1 MRFFVIIRTAIMDNK
16 NFTKLVEL
24 LEQESAA
31 RIASETSRLAENAA
45 SQQIISDLN
54 ATIKQLNETIGGLLE
69 EIRLLKGPKKNS
81 RNSSLPPSKDENSP
95 PRTTSLRKSSG
106 KSSGGQKGHEGSTL
120 KMSACPEDI
129 VEHSP
134 GFCNCCGLDLQ
145 DFQAEL
151 TSCRQMVD
159 IPVTKPWYT
168 EHRVFSKTCLCGH
181 QTTASFPSGVNA
193 PISYG
198 PKTTALI
205 AYLHTRQYVPLA
217 RISEF
222 FNSVYSMPISQG
234 TVSGIL
240 DRFAK
245 KSLPALELIKQ
256 TVCKSTVVGADE
268 TGMKQNGQLN
278 WFWTWQNKLA
288 TYIVASANR
297 GIATIKEHFPAGF
310 PKAILVHDCWPSH
323 LNTEAAGHQICT
335 AYLLRELKFLEQKYQ
350 SEWATQFSRMLILA
364 LELKKSIPLD
374 QYLEPMRERAQ
385 LENTLHNLINQKID
399 PQQIEV
405 IIFQKRITKYR
416 QYLFTF
422 LYNKDV
428 PPDNNTSEQAIR
440 NIKVKQ
446 KVSGMFK
453 SKIGA
458 QNYATIRSVA
468 DTCIKNSQ
476 SVLDAFYSIA
486 IL

>member
-1 MRFFVIIRTAIMDNK
+1 
-16 NFTKLVEL
+16 
-24 LEQESAA
+24 
-31 RIASETSRLAENAA
+31 
-45 SQQIISDLN
+45 
-54 ATIKQLNETIGGLLE
+54 
-69 EIRLLKGPKKNS
+69 
-81 RNSSLPPSKDENSP
+81 
-95 PRTTSLRKSSG
+95 
-106 KSSGGQKGHEGSTL
+106 
-120 KMSACPEDI
+120 MSACPEDI

-159 IPVTKPWYT
+159 IPLTKPLYT
-168 EHRVFSKTCLCGH
+168 EHRIFSKTCLCGH

-234 TVSGIL
+234 TVIGIL

-256 TVCKSTVVGADE
+256 TICKSTVVGADE

-288 TYIVASANR
+288 TYIACSANR

-310 PKAILVHDCWPSH
+310 PKVILVHDCWPSH

-335 AYLLRELKFLEQKYQ
+335 AHLLRELKFLEQKYQ

-364 LELKKSIPLD
+364 LELKKSIPVKF
-374 QYLEPMRERAQ
+374 
-385 LENTLHNLINQKID
+385 KI
-399 PQQIEV
+399 
-405 IIFQKRITKYR
+405 IIKEFFK
-416 QYLFTF
+416 F
-422 LYNKDV
+422 L
-428 PPDNNTSEQAIR
+428 
-440 NIKVKQ
+440 
-446 KVSGMFK
+446 
-453 SKIGA
+453 
-458 QNYATIRSVA
+458 
-468 DTCIKNSQ
+468 
-476 SVLDAFYSIA
+476 
-486 IL
+486 

>member
-1 MRFFVIIRTAIMDNK
+1 
-16 NFTKLVEL
+16 
-24 LEQESAA
+24 
-31 RIASETSRLAENAA
+31 
-45 SQQIISDLN
+45 
-54 ATIKQLNETIGGLLE
+54 
-69 EIRLLKGPKKNS
+69 
-81 RNSSLPPSKDENSP
+81 
-95 PRTTSLRKSSG
+95 
-106 KSSGGQKGHEGSTL
+106 
-120 KMSACPEDI
+120 
-129 VEHSP
+129 
-134 GFCNCCGLDLQ
+134 
-145 DFQAEL
+145 
-151 TSCRQMVD
+151 
-159 IPVTKPWYT
+159 
-168 EHRVFSKTCLCGH
+168 
-181 QTTASFPSGVNA
+181 
-193 PISYG
+193 
-198 PKTTALI
+198 
-205 AYLHTRQYVPLA
+205 
-217 RISEF
+217 
-222 FNSVYSMPISQG
+222 MPISQG

-335 AYLLRELKFLEQKYQ
+335 AHLLRELKFLEQKYQ

-440 NIKVKQ
+440 NIKVK
-446 KVSGMFK
+446 
-453 SKIGA
+453 
-458 QNYATIRSVA
+458 
-468 DTCIKNSQ
+468 
-476 SVLDAFYSIA
+476 
-486 IL
+486 

>member
-1 MRFFVIIRTAIMDNK
+1 M
-16 NFTKLVEL
+16 
-24 LEQESAA
+24 
-31 RIASETSRLAENAA
+31 
-45 SQQIISDLN
+45 
-54 ATIKQLNETIGGLLE
+54 
-69 EIRLLKGPKKNS
+69 LKGPKKNS

-159 IPVTKPWYT
+159 IPVTKPLYT
-168 EHRVFSKTCLCGH
+168 EHRIFSKTCLCGH

-193 PISYG
+193 PISCG

-222 FNSVYSMPISQG
+222 FNSVYSMSISQG

-288 TYIVASANR
+288 TYIVASPNR
-297 GIATIKEHFPAGF
+297 GIATIKEHFQRDFQRRFLFMIAGL
-310 PKAILVHDCWPSH
+310 AILIPRLQDIRYVQHTC
-323 LNTEAAGHQICT
+323 
-335 AYLLRELKFLEQKYQ
+335 LRELKFLEQKYQ

-399 PQQIEV
+399 SQQIEV

-446 KVSGMFK
+446 KVTGMFK
-453 SKIGA
+453 SKNGA